1 MMLATSIIT
10 NVQCSVTTATKTTVM
25 TTKAISNGESLFLE
39 MGGSAAFIIDSHN
52 YEGRYKRFSA
62 FTNPLKTTLFS

>member
-39 MGGSAAFIIDSHN
+39 MGDSAAFIIDSHN
-52 YEGRYKRFSA
+52 YEGKVHNYFIIY
-62 FTNPLKTTLFS
+62 

>member
-39 MGGSAAFIIDSHN
+39 MGGSAAFIIDSRN
-52 YEGRYKRFSA
+52 YEGEVYKF
-62 FTNPLKTTLFS
+62 FILY